1 MELKEWMEHTAKK
14 FSVTEHIS
22 PFGEIKNK
30 EKTTTP
36 EQAKIKTHK
45 RFKRTLSMTTKTQS
59 ANFWGNSLY
68 QATKQNL
75 NNS

>member
-1 MELKEWMEHTAKK
+1 M
-14 FSVTEHIS
+14 S

-30 EKTTTP
+30 EKNTP

-45 RFKRTLSMTTKTQS
+45 RFKRTLFIRTKTQP

-68 QATKQNL
+68 QATTLKQQLDGNK
-75 NNS
+75 